1 MVLIKGRF
9 FGEIMSSR
17 EIMTSGEG
25 RNSVKVFDE
34 KKEQNCENILPQA
47 QGQQLVIMMNKS

>member
-1 MVLIKGRF
+1 
-9 FGEIMSSR
+9 MSSR